1 MEKTR
6 ELSKEDFLR
15 ILQLEYFSYKLRS
28 LIYEQSEFKKIDNE
42 VANKKK
48 SKIIE
53 LSKKFS
59 LSCIFDSDEK
69 FKLFYEKEFLN
80 KEGLPLFQYSPKNK
94 KTEYWDKF
102 YLLKPGE
109 IVIYDNI
116 EYKVKNN
123 YPIYDSIKIIKN
135 GKKIFVPYIYV
146 KIKLLHTISI
156 DALK

>member
-28 LIYEQSEFKKIDNE
+28 LIYEQAEFKKINND

-48 SKIIE
+48 FKIIE
-53 LSKKFS
+53 LSEKFS
-59 LSCIFDSDEK
+59 LSCIFDSDEQ
-69 FKLFYEKEFLN
+69 FKSFYENEFLN
-80 KEGLPLFQYSPKNK
+80 KEGLPSFQYSPKNQ
-94 KTEYWDKF
+94 KTKYWDKF
-102 YLLKPGE
+102 YLLKPDE
-109 IVIYDNI
+109 TVIFDNI
-116 EYKVKNN
+116 EYKIKNN
-123 YPIYDSIKIIKN
+123 YPIYDSIKIYKN
-135 GKKIFVPYIYV
+135 GKKTFVPYIYV